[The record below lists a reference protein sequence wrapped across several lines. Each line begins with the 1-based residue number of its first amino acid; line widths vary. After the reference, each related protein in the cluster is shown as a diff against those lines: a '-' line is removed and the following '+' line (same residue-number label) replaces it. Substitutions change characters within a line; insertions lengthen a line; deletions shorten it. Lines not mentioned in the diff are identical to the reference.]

1 MERKEI
7 SLRQFGVGR
16 SPLMEKR
23 SIQNTR
29 NKVFIVFIRQGSADC
44 AAHFDFLCQ
53 RQTVFPS
60 VNIIIL
66 HLILS
71 CIYYN
76 CLVLYTSSTSSNR
89 MLLSYLR
96 ILISFKILRRRLESL
111 NQRWTLIPL
120 LAPSKK
126 RKCQTFLSSTVLLR
140 LDGNICTSSQVKY
153 RLLHGR
159 LERLG
164 RPQLT
169 QPQLRPIT

>member
-1 MERKEI
+1 
-7 SLRQFGVGR
+7 
-16 SPLMEKR
+16 MEKR
-23 SIQNTR
+23 AIQNMR

-44 AAHFDFLCQ
+44 AAHFVFLCQ

-60 VNIIIL
+60 FNIIIL
-66 HLILS
+66 HLILP

-76 CLVLYTSSTSSNR
+76 CLVLCTSSTSSNR
-89 MLLSYLR
+89 MLLSYLK
-96 ILISFKILRRRLESL
+96 ILLSFKILRRRSESL

-126 RKCQTFLSSTVLLR
+126 RKCQTFLSSMVLR

-159 LERLG
+159 LERLR

-169 QPQLRPIT
+169 QSQLRPIT